1 MKLKQAMAGYDYELP
16 LMDVLNDPEL
26 SVTRRLLAGAAVG
39 ESLDTAY
46 FAVCELLEA
55 FGDLLNDMRRDERR
69 GQGYLALEEI
79 LRAKNPFQMRV
90 WYLVHELEARAAAVE
105 LAWLKTLTYQ
115 RGRMT
120 AVLREQQLPVW
131 YTPAR
136 DLVSGPTAAD
146 WMGSVTQTS

>member
-26 SVTRRLLAGAAVG
+26 PVTRRLLAGATVG

-46 FAVCELLEA
+46 FATCEMLEA
-55 FGDLLNDMRRDERR
+55 FTDLLNDMRRDDRHGE
-69 GQGYLALEEI
+69 GYLALEEI
-79 LRAKNPFQMRV
+79 LQAKNPFQMRA
-90 WYLVHELEARAAAVE
+90 WYLVHELEVSAAVVE

-115 RGRMT
+115 RGKMA
-120 AVLREQQLPVW
+120 AVLREQQLSLW

-136 DLVSGPTAAD
+136 DLVGGPTAAD
-146 WMGSVTQTS
+146 WMNSVTQ